1 MSASSTYNE
10 REKEEKKTTQTKF
23 TISTNHSTLMK
34 KHIHLNN
41 LLYLFRSLEF
51 YKTKRNDE
59 CASVSIK
66 RKQLY
71 ETRNSNNNNKTRINY
86 MNKWKSLAL
95 RFIANVQQRI
105 ELKEIHTNVYTY
117 NDTAYISHWKTL
129 FNLDHPLEIH

>member
-1 MSASSTYNE
+1 MFLFFFSFLSLLETLIHTRNKFCRHHQRST
-10 REKEEKKTTQTKF
+10 KEKKKTQTKF

-71 ETRNSNNNNKTRINY
+71 ETRNNNK
-86 MNKWKSLAL
+86 K
-95 RFIANVQQRI
+95 Q
-105 ELKEIHTNVYTY
+105 E
-117 NDTAYISHWKTL
+117 
-129 FNLDHPLEIH
+129 